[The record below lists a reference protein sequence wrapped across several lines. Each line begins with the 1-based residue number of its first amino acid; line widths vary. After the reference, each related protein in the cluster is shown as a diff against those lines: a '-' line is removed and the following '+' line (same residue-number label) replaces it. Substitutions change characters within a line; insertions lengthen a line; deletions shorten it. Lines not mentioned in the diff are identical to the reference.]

1 MNGEHHWRGVALT
14 LTVAASFAL
23 NSVLSALAYTGGS
36 NAVSVITVR
45 NIVALA
51 ILYVVLRMKGVAIAL
66 PSRQRNAAL
75 ACGLLMALYS
85 YGLLGAFEYMPVA
98 LAVITFYTYPILVAA
113 TGWISGR
120 EAFHPQHAIALVA
133 AFAGLVLALDIWG
146 TRPHALGV
154 ALATMAACGLTVLL
168 MVSAKVRGDSDSRPI
183 TLHMLATTTVTYL
196 VVSAVLG
203 NFALPHT
210 VPGWVGFVGTL
221 ITYTYSVVF
230 MFVALSMLG
239 PVRTSLTMNIEP
251 VITVVLGYLIL
262 AQELN
267 LLQMFGI
274 AIVLAAVISVEA
286 LKSHVPATSTSNKA

>member
-1 MNGEHHWRGVALT
+1 MSREHNWRGVALT

-45 NIVALA
+45 NVVAFA
-51 ILYVVLRMKGVAIAL
+51 ILYTILRTQGVAIAL
-66 PSRQRNAAL
+66 PTRQRTAAL
-75 ACGLLMALYS
+75 ASGLLMALYS

-133 AFAGLVLALDIWG
+133 AFSGLVLALDIWG
-146 TRPHALGV
+146 ARPHPLGL
-154 ALATMAACGLTVLL
+154 ALAIMAACGLTVLL
-168 MVSAKVRGDSDSRPI
+168 MISTRVRGDSDSRPI

-230 MFVALSMLG
+230 MFVALSMIG
-239 PVRTSLTMNIEP
+239 PLRTSLTMNIEP
-251 VITVVLGYLIL
+251 VITVILGYLIL

-267 LLQMFGI
+267 LLQMLGI
-274 AIVLAAVISVEA
+274 AIVLVAVVAVEA
-286 LKSHVPATSTSNKA
+286 LKPDAPATGTSHKV